1 VAGIALAWLVGEAL
15 IVYRSVS
22 KQKRPPAP
30 GALLGSAG
38 FFALCALVAEAPG
51 ARPAATMAAW
61 AIVIAAYL
69 NAPIITPASTTAAST
84 GSSSSAPVGAGQG
97 AGTRNITNT

>member
-1 VAGIALAWLVGEAL
+1 MAGIALAWLVGEAL

-22 KQKRPPAP
+22 KQKRPPTP
-30 GALLGSAG
+30 GALLGSSG

-84 GSSSSAPVGAGQG
+84 GTAAPVGAGQG

>member
-1 VAGIALAWLVGEAL
+1 MAGIALAWLVGEAL

-22 KQKRPPAP
+22 KQKRPPTP
-30 GALLGSAG
+30 GALLGSSG
-38 FFALCALVAEAPG
+38 FFALCALAAEAPG

-69 NAPIITPASTTAAST
+69 NAPIITPASSTTS
-84 GSSSSAPVGAGQG
+84 GSGTSSAAPVSAGS
-97 AGTRNITNT
+97 GTSRNITNT